1 MCQKYIKMKY
11 WHYILLLGISIV
23 VWTCSTGNNNADK
36 IKPPTPSNIS
46 GQELAA
52 IYCANCH
59 LKPEPELLDKKTWEK
74 GVLPEMAFYLGKRL
88 LTDKFF
94 DMNPDDISAAIQ
106 SGLYPSAPVLAEEDW
121 DKIVAYYISNA
132 PEKPLPQKEK
142 QAVKVGLPFFE
153 VKMQAPVTASG
164 MRQEGVLPLISMVKI
179 DTFHHQL
186 YVSRRDKSLLEI
198 YDKTFKKQDSI
209 VIESPVSDMIL
220 SKGGDKYILQMGIM
234 DPNDLHKGKLS
245 KLNPQNQLTTVIDS
259 LQRPVHLDIFDINED
274 GIEDFLICNFGNLMG
289 KLAWYDG
296 KTHKETVLSPLPGA
310 RRTIIRDMNNDG
322 KPDIVALFCQA
333 RERVSIFYNK
343 GAGNFEED
351 IVLEFPSIYGS
362 SYIDLADMN
371 GDGKLDILYTN
382 GDNADYSIVLKNYHG
397 IRIFSNDGQNKF
409 KEQYFYPIYGATQV
423 IARDFDGDGDVD
435 MATIAFFLDSQDKPT
450 EGFLFFENK
459 GNSTFNITTFVNS
472 SHGRWLVM
480 DVADMDGDGR
490 DDIVLGSFFR
500 FGTIPTKPLSFVWLK
515 NIAIKRVK

>member
-1 MCQKYIKMKY
+1 MKY

-36 IKPPTPSNIS
+36 VTPPAPSNLS

-88 LTDKFF
+88 LTEKFF
-94 DMNPDDISAAIQ
+94 NMNPDDIPAAIQ
-106 SGLYPSAPVLAEEDW
+106 SGLFPSAPVLAEEDW

-142 QAVKVGLPFFE
+142 QAIKMGLPFFE
-153 VKMQAPVTASG
+153 VKNSFHT
-164 MRQEGVLPLISMVKI
+164 EGALPLISMVKI
-179 DTFHHQL
+179 DSINKQL
-186 YVSRRDKSLLEI
+186 YVSRRDKNRLEI
-198 YDKTFKKQDSI
+198 YDKAFKKRDSI
-209 VIESPVSDMIL
+209 SIGSPVSDMIFT
-220 SKGGDKYILQMGIM
+220 KGGDKYILQMGVM
-234 DPNDLHKGKLS
+234 DPNDLLKGKLS
-245 KLNPQNQLTTVIDS
+245 KLNAQNQLTTVIDS
-259 LQRPVHLDIFDINED
+259 LQRPVHLDILDMNED
-274 GIEDFLICNFGNLMG
+274 GTEDFLICNFGNMMG

-310 RRTIIRDMNNDG
+310 RRTIVRDMNNDG
-322 KPDIVALFCQA
+322 KLDIVALFCQA

-351 IVLEFPSIYGS
+351 IVLEFPSVYGS
-362 SYIDLADMN
+362 SDIDLADMN
-371 GDGKLDILYTN
+371 GDSKLDILYVN
-382 GDNADYSIVLKNYHG
+382 GDNADYSTILKNYHG
-397 IRIFSNDGQNKF
+397 VRIFSNDGQNKF
-409 KEQYFYPIYGATQV
+409 KEQYFYPIYGVTQI

-435 MATIAFFLDSQDKPT
+435 MATIAFFLDSKDHPT

-459 GNSTFNITTFVNS
+459 GNSTFNMTTFVNS
-472 SHGRWLVM
+472 SQGRWLVM

-490 DDIVLGSFFR
+490 EDIVLGSFFR
-500 FGTIPTKPLSFVWLK
+500 MGKVSTKPLSIVWLK
-515 NIAIKRVK
+515 NTAIRRVK